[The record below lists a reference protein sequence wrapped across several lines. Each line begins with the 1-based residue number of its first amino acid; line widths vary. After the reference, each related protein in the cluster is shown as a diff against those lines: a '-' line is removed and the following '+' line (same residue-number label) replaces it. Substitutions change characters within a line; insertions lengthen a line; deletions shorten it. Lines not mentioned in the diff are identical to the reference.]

1 MKQTKDQGMTRRDFI
16 KGSTSAALAGA
27 LYLGTPVH
35 LFANESSRTRVVLI
49 RDPAAVDRLNRPDK
63 SVLGRMLDQAVTALM
78 EIPEP
83 AAAWRTLISPED
95 VVGIKTNVW
104 NYLRTPVVLEELLR
118 ERVEK
123 AGVGPRKISIRDRH
137 ILSDRTFRDAT
148 ALINVRP
155 LRTHYWSGVGSL
167 LKNYI
172 TFVPDPSVFHP
183 DTCADLGTLWKL
195 PQVQGRTRLNILV
208 VLTPLFHGS
217 GPHHFNPRYTWAY
230 KGLLVG
236 TDPVAVDATG
246 VRLLLAKREEYFGED
261 RPLNPPPKHVF
272 LADSRHHVGTADP
285 SKIELLKLGWDED
298 VLI

>member
-1 MKQTKDQGMTRRDFI
+1 MQGKGITRRDFI

-27 LYLGTPVH
+27 LYLGTPAS
-35 LFANESSRTRVVLI
+35 LFSSGPYSSRVVLV
-49 RDPAAVDRLNRPDK
+49 RDRDVLDRLHRPNRE
-63 SVLGRMLDQAVTALM
+63 VLSRMLDQAVTTLLD
-78 EIPEP
+78 IPDP
-83 AAAWRTLISPED
+83 AEAWRSLVQPED

-104 NYLRTPVVLEELLR
+104 TYLRTPKVLEELLR
-118 ERVEK
+118 ERVLR
-123 AGVGPRKISIRDRH
+123 AGISRRNISVLDRG
-137 ILSDRTFRDAT
+137 ILSDRVFRQAT

-167 LKNYI
+167 VKNYI
-172 TFVPDPSVFHP
+172 MFVPQPSDYHG
-183 DTCADLGTLWKL
+183 DTCADLASIWRL
-195 PQVQGRTRLNILV
+195 PHVQGRTRLNILV

-246 VRLLLAKREEYFGED
+246 VRLLQAKRREYFGEE
-261 RPLNPPPKHVF
+261 RPLNPPPKHIF
-272 LADSRHHVGTADP
+272 LADNRHHLGVADP
-285 SKIELLKLGWDED
+285 TKIELVRLGWDED

>member
-1 MKQTKDQGMTRRDFI
+1 MSRTKPEGMTRRDFI
-16 KGSTSAALAGA
+16 KGSTYAALAGT
-27 LYLGTPVH
+27 LYLGTPVS
-35 LFANESSRTRVVLI
+35 LISNAETRSRVVLV
-49 RDPAAVDRLNRPDK
+49 RDPAAIDRLNRPNK
-63 SVLGRMLDQAVTALM
+63 AVLARMLDEAVTTLTDN
-78 EIPEP
+78 PDP
-83 AAAWRTLISPED
+83 AAAWRTLIKPED

-104 NYLRTPVVLEELLR
+104 NYLRTPIVLEEILK
-118 ERVEK
+118 ERVEGT
-123 AGVGPRKISIRDRH
+123 GVDRRNISVLDRDIRT
-137 ILSDRTFRDAT
+137 DRTFRNAT

-167 LKNYI
+167 IKNYI
-172 TFVPDPSVFHP
+172 TFVPEPSEFHP
-183 DTCADLGTLWKL
+183 DTCADLGTIWKL
-195 PQVQGRTRLNILV
+195 PNVEGRTRLNILV

-246 VRLLLAKREEYFGED
+246 VRLLQAKRKEYFGEE

-272 LADSRHHVGTADP
+272 LADSRHHIGTADP
-285 SKIELLKLGWDED
+285 AKIELLKLGWQED

>member
-1 MKQTKDQGMTRRDFI
+1 MSRTKHQGMTRRDFI
-16 KGSTSAALAGA
+16 KGSTYATLAGT
-27 LYLGTPVH
+27 LYLGIPVS
-35 LFANESSRTRVVLI
+35 LFSNETSRSRVVLV
-49 RDPAAVDRLNRPDK
+49 RDPAALDRLNRPNK
-63 SVLGRMLDQAVTALM
+63 TVLGRMLDQAVTALTDNPD
-78 EIPEP
+78 PE
-83 AAAWRTLISPED
+83 AAWRTLINPED

-104 NYLRTPVVLEELLR
+104 NYLRTPIVLEEILQ
-118 ERVEK
+118 ERVEG
-123 AGVGPRKISIRDRH
+123 ADVDRRNISVRDRGL
-137 ILSDRTFRDAT
+137 LSDKIFENAT

-172 TFVPDPSVFHP
+172 TFVPEPSVFHP
-183 DTCADLGTLWKL
+183 DTCADLATIWKQ
-195 PQVQGRTRLNILV
+195 PNVQGRTRLNILV

-236 TDPVAVDATG
+236 KDPVAVDATG
-246 VRLLLAKREEYFGED
+246 VRLLQAKRKEYFGEE

-285 SKIELLKLGWDED
+285 AKIELLKLGWQED

>member
-1 MKQTKDQGMTRRDFI
+1 MSRTKHQGMTRRDFI

-27 LYLGTPVH
+27 LYLGTPVS
-35 LFANESSRTRVVLI
+35 LFSNETPRTRVVLV
-49 RDPAAVDRLNRPDK
+49 RDPAALDRLNRPNK
-63 SVLGRMLDQAVTALM
+63 AVLGRMLDQAVTTLTD
-78 EIPEP
+78 IPEP
-83 AAAWRTLISPED
+83 TAAWRTLISPED

-104 NYLRTPVVLEELLR
+104 TYLRTPLVLEELLQ
-118 ERVEK
+118 ERVEG
-123 AGVGPRKISIRDRH
+123 AGVGRRKISINDRG

-155 LRTHYWSGVGSL
+155 LHTHYWSGVGSL
-167 LKNYI
+167 VKNYI
-172 TFVPDPSVFHP
+172 TFVPEPSVYHP
-183 DTCADLGTLWKL
+183 DTCADLGAIWNQ
-195 PQVQGRTRLNILV
+195 PHVQGRTRLNILV

-230 KGLLVG
+230 YGLLVG

-246 VRLLLAKREEYFGED
+246 VRLLQAKRKEYFGEE

-285 SKIELLKLGWDED
+285 ANIELLKLGWQED

>member
-1 MKQTKDQGMTRRDFI
+1 MQGKGITRRDFI

-27 LYLGTPVH
+27 LYLGTPAS
-35 LFANESSRTRVVLI
+35 LFSSGPYRSRVVLV
-49 RDPAAVDRLNRPDK
+49 RDRDVLDRLQRPNRE
-63 SVLGRMLDQAVTALM
+63 VLSRMLDQAVTTLLD
-78 EIPEP
+78 IPDP
-83 AAAWRTLISPED
+83 AEAWRSLVQPED

-104 NYLRTPVVLEELLR
+104 TYLRTPKVLEELLR
-118 ERVEK
+118 ERVLR
-123 AGVGPRKISIRDRH
+123 AGISRRNISVLDRG
-137 ILSDRTFRDAT
+137 ILLDRVFRQAT

-167 LKNYI
+167 VKNYI
-172 TFVPDPSVFHP
+172 MFVPQPSDYHG
-183 DTCADLGTLWKL
+183 DTCADLASIWRL
-195 PQVQGRTRLNILV
+195 PHVQGRTRLNILV

-246 VRLLLAKREEYFGED
+246 VRLLQAKRREYFGEE
-261 RPLNPPPKHVF
+261 RPLNPPPKHIF
-272 LADSRHHVGTADP
+272 LADSRHHLGVADP
-285 SKIELLKLGWDED
+285 TKIELVRLGWDED